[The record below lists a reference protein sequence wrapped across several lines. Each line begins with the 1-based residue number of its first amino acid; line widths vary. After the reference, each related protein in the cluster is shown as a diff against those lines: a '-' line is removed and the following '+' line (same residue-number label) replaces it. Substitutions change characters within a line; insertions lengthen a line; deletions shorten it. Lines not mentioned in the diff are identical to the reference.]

1 MQNMI
6 HQNEIPIGLDLVQEL
21 LRDQFPHFSGL
32 PLSQLAASG
41 STNLQFR
48 LGDSLLVR
56 MPRQPGGT
64 LSIDKEFRWTK
75 PIGDLL
81 PVAVPEFIALGE
93 PALGYSER
101 WAILGWLDGE
111 MPKVYDAEDAIT
123 TERSQLAMKLANVIS
138 ALREID
144 LPAAAIQ
151 DSQLQTYRG
160 NCLIDYDKQ
169 MQRNIEHCKSI
180 KDLELD
186 YDAVHDIWAQAM
198 EVPGARRAVKP
209 NWYHGDLVAENLLLT
224 DGQLSGV
231 LDFGG
236 LGIGDPS
243 VDLHG
248 AWELLY
254 APARQVFRQQLDIG
268 DAQWMR
274 GRAWALAIALMTF
287 PYYWGTMPGRIK
299 SRLALAQSVI
309 TDRTS

>member
-1 MQNMI
+1 MM
-6 HQNEIPIGLDLVQEL
+6 HQNEIPIGLELVQKL
-21 LRDQFPHFSGL
+21 LRDQFPQFSGL

-48 LGDSLLVR
+48 LGDSLLIR

-64 LSIDKEFRWTK
+64 QSIDKEYRWTK

-93 PALGYSER
+93 PAFGYSER

-111 MPKVYDAEDAIT
+111 MPKVYHAKDDIT
-123 TERSQLAMKLANVIS
+123 TERSQLALKLAEIIS

-144 LPAAAIQ
+144 LPAATIQ

-160 NCLIDYDKQ
+160 DCLIDYDKQ

-186 YDAVHDIWAQAM
+186 YDAVRDIWAHAM
-198 EVPGARRAVKP
+198 EVPGSRQAVKP

-248 AWELLY
+248 AWELLD

-268 DAQWMR
+268 DAEWMR

-309 TDRTS
+309 TDITS